1 MSLLYRRLISR
12 LFIFFTT
19 ILPVSYGRET
29 ESTNY
34 NNQGILAAEWTSF
47 HDVAF
52 AVVVIVV
59 VLLIIVFMRTPD
71 DIV

>member
-1 MSLLYRRLISR
+1 MSLLYKSIISSA
-12 LFIFFTT
+12 FIFF
-19 ILPVSYGRET
+19 IVFSPVSYGE
-29 ESTNY
+29 EAELTNY
-34 NNQGILAAEWTSF
+34 DKSILATEWSSF

-52 AVVVIVV
+52 AVVVIFV